1 MPDDSTVS
9 IASDHWLTGV
19 RRVASPNCDDRADPD
34 DISLI
39 ILHGISLPPGEFGGG
54 WLNSCSPIDCKW
66 TRRGPMADLV
76 GLRVSSHLL
85 IDRDGLCTQFVPFH
99 RRAWH
104 AGRSAWQGRPGC
116 NDYAVGIELEGT
128 DALPYTE
135 AQYRRLIPMVK
146 TLLATYAGLSPEA
159 IVGHLEVAPERKTD
173 PGPRFDWRRLLLAV
187 I

>member
-1 MPDDSTVS
+1 MS
-9 IASDHWLTGV
+9 IASDHWLAGV
-19 RRVASPNCDDRADPD
+19 RRVASPNCDDRPDPE

-39 ILHGISLPPGEFGGG
+39 VLHGISLPPGEFGGG
-54 WLNSCSPIDCKW
+54 LVERLFTNQLQVDPA
-66 TRRGPMADLV
+66 GPMADLT

-116 NDYAVGIELEGT
+116 NDYAIGIELEGT

-135 AQYRRLIPMVK
+135 AQYRRLIPIVK

-159 IVGHLEVAPERKTD
+159 IVGHLEVAPGRKTD
-173 PGPRFDWRRLLLAV
+173 PGPRFDWQRLLLEV

>member
-1 MPDDSTVS
+1 MS

-19 RRVASPNCDDRADPD
+19 RRVASPNCDDRPDPE

-39 ILHGISLPPGEFGGG
+39 VLHGISLLPGEFGGG
-54 WLNSCSPIDCKW
+54 LVERLFTNQLQVDPD
-66 TRRGPMADLV
+66 GPMADLA

-85 IDRDGLCTQFVPFH
+85 LDRDGLCTQFVPFH

-116 NDYAVGIELEGT
+116 NDYAIGIELEGT

-135 AQYRRLIPMVK
+135 AQYRRLIPIVQ
-146 TLLATYAGLSPEA
+146 TLLATYSGLSPEA